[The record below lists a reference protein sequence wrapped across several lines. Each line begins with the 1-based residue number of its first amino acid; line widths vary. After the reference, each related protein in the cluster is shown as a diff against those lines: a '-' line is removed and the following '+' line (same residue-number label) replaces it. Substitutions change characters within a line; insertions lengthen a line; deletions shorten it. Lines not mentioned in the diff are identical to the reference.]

1 MAIKE
6 DSIINN
12 DGASKTCAENLRFIL
27 NSYILKREI
36 NLKLKKFG
44 IFNHWSDI
52 VGSDVAKRTKPIKI
66 SKDTLII
73 KVANSVWA
81 NELSLMSRQILKKI
95 NDFVGEE
102 VIKDLKFRLN

>member
-1 MAIKE
+1 MENGVKELNLVINELISDLNIKKN
-6 DSIINN
+6 I
-12 DGASKTCAENLRFIL
+12 
-27 NSYILKREI
+27 
-36 NLKLKKFG
+36 KKFN

-52 VGSDVAKRTKPIKI
+52 VGKDVAKRTKPIKI

>member
-1 MAIKE
+1 MENGVKELNLVINELISDLNIKKN
-6 DSIINN
+6 I
-12 DGASKTCAENLRFIL
+12 R
-27 NSYILKREI
+27 
-36 NLKLKKFG
+36 KFN
-44 IFNHWSDI
+44 IFNHWSEI
-52 VGSDVAKRTKPIKI
+52 VGTDVAKRTKPIKI
-66 SKDTLII
+66 FKDTLII